1 MKQANPPNLNQVRDL
16 YERSLEEHGA
26 SAKGV
31 GWGDERAHLLR
42 FEKLA
47 GLIDRPG
54 PVSVSDLGCGYGA
67 FLDYLAARG
76 VALSRFR
83 GYDISEKMLGRAIAS
98 HPGHEWVLGSELD
111 CVTDYAFACG
121 IFNVRM
127 AEREDAWRA
136 HIESTLVGLDRHSS
150 DGFAF
155 NLLSTYVDY
164 RVPNLYYGDPRYFF
178 DFCKRRFSGKVA
190 LLHDYPLYEWTILV
204 RK

>member
-1 MKQANPPNLNQVRDL
+1 MSQITPPNLDPVRDL
-16 YERSLEEHGA
+16 YDRSLKEHGA

-31 GWGDERAHLLR
+31 GWGDEKAHLLR

-47 GLIDRPG
+47 GLIEQPG

-67 FLDYLAARG
+67 FLEYLVARG
-76 VALSRFR
+76 AALKRFR
-83 GYDISEKMLGRAIAS
+83 GYDISEKMLQRAMAS
-98 HPGHEWVLGSELD
+98 HPGSEWVQASKLD
-111 CVTDYAFACG
+111 DTTDYAFACG

-127 AEREDAWRA
+127 AESEPAWQAFIEATLED
-136 HIESTLVGLDRHSS
+136 LDRHSTG
-150 DGFAF
+150 GFAF

-164 RVPNLYYGDPRYFF
+164 RAPNLYYGDPGYFF
-178 DFCKRRFSGKVA
+178 DLCKRRFSRKVT